1 MNFKYLGTAAAEG
14 WPSVFCNCECCRKAR
29 TLGGKNIRTRS
40 QALVNSNL
48 LIDLP
53 CDTYLHML
61 RENLDLSA
69 VEHLLITHSHT
80 DHFYPAELALRGETY
95 AHNMQSPILNIYC
108 NAAVRDYFYRA
119 ISHELDENIGS
130 SLHFHIVQPF
140 KPFQAGEYLVTP
152 LPAKHMQTEQAL
164 IYLIENGGKSI
175 LYAHDTGVFYP
186 AVYDY
191 LAKSAVHL
199 SLVSLD
205 CTSGGIENDSAS
217 GHMGLPN
224 AAEVKAKLI
233 QIGSASCETRFII
246 NHFSHNGGV
255 LHQELC
261 AHAGKIGME
270 PSYDGMTIEI

>member
-1 MNFKYLGTAAAEG
+1 
-14 WPSVFCNCECCRKAR
+14 
-29 TLGGKNIRTRS
+29 
-40 QALVNSNL
+40 
-48 LIDLP
+48 
-53 CDTYLHML
+53 
-61 RENLDLSA
+61 
-69 VEHLLITHSHT
+69 
-80 DHFYPAELALRGETY
+80 
-95 AHNMQSPILNIYC
+95 
-108 NAAVRDYFYRA
+108 DYFYRA

-140 KPFQAGEYLVTP
+140 KPFHAGEYLVTP

-199 SLVSLD
+199 NLVSLD